1 MNNSVQFFNFLQ
13 TNTSNKMD
21 IKYIR
26 FLRRLV
32 HFFKPSSN
40 RFSHQDLGHTRHI
53 PAYVMTGMK
62 LIDWLLESAEMESIR
77 LLTDYFTDIA
87 TQLQA
92 ISTAKS
98 AHDCLFS
105 PQHMNSTM
113 CQKYFLFIGRM
124 CRSKIGVN
132 ILINTHIFKQ

>member
-1 MNNSVQFFNFLQ
+1 
-13 TNTSNKMD
+13 
-21 IKYIR
+21 
-26 FLRRLV
+26 
-32 HFFKPSSN
+32 
-40 RFSHQDLGHTRHI
+40 
-53 PAYVMTGMK
+53 
-62 LIDWLLESAEMESIR
+62 MESIR
-77 LLTDYFTDIA
+77 LLTDYFTDID

-92 ISTAKS
+92 ICTAKS

-113 CQKYFLFIGRM
+113 CQQYFLYIGRM